1 MYMNRLIL
9 LFAAGTFLFS
19 PVIISWWTHG
29 SASWLGPYLFWA
41 AMIALGWWVARSRD
55 LNDL

>member
-1 MYMNRLIL
+1 MYVNRLIL

-19 PVIISWWTHG
+19 PVIISWWSHDG
-29 SASWLGPYLFWA
+29 GWMGPYVIWSV
-41 AMIALGWWVARSRD
+41 MIALGWWIARSRD